1 MQVYVESI
9 DPAVQR
15 AVRELKAFRK
25 VELDPGQTGSVT
37 FDLSARDFAYY
48 DPSDR
53 AWPELTGNRFVPA
66 GAGALHRT
74 EPGWYVDPG
83 RYRVW
88 VGRSSRDFAGAIEVE
103 VTGESTLL
111 ADPMP

>member
-1 MQVYVESI
+1 M
-9 DPAVQR
+9 
-15 AVRELKAFRK
+15 
-25 VELDPGQTGSVT
+25 
-37 FDLSARDFAYY
+37 
-48 DPSDR
+48 
-53 AWPELTGNRFVPA
+53 PA

-88 VGRSSRDFAGAIEVE
+88 VGRSSRELSGAIEVE

-111 ADPMP
+111 LDPLP